1 MIDANRLY
9 SVGELAELL
18 HMHPQSIYRWLRQ
31 GVIHRAPTKGR
42 RVLILGREVLENVD
56 TPADEP
62 AITDK
67 AQAVAQ
73 LDRARADAPKEA
85 EKD

>member
-1 MIDANRLY
+1 MIQPDKLY

-56 TPADEP
+56 TAASEP
-62 AITDK
+62 AIDDK

-73 LDRARADAPKEA
+73 LDKARTEA
-85 EKD
+85 QGEAGKD

>member
-1 MIDANRLY
+1 MIQPDKLY

-42 RVLILGREVLENVD
+42 RVLILGHEVLENVD
-56 TPADEP
+56 TTADEP

-67 AQAVAQ
+67 PQAVAQ
-73 LDRARADAPKEA
+73 LDRAREEGPKGT